1 MFLKSIWLRFEIFA
15 LCNKS
20 KLVPTC
26 QEYFLNHILDLTKY
40 AHPYCLKLSLSIPIP
55 IPFVATTPPP
65 QPNLNVIY
73 TGGINVCVRYLI
85 LKLRGVAWES
95 SISHKCKKFYTKNL
109 QNIYTFIYSRKTIWY
124 LNYLKYLNLI
134 EKFNH
139 QPSFKCIILKTITT
153 KFS

>member
-1 MFLKSIWLRFEIFA
+1 MKFSHYVIKANLYQ
-15 LCNKS
+15 
-20 KLVPTC
+20 LVKNTFWTTYWTLQSMPIPTVW
-26 QEYFLNHILDLTKY
+26 N
-40 AHPYCLKLSLSIPIP
+40 CLSSIPIP
-55 IPFVATTPPP
+55 HPLCCNNPPP

-139 QPSFKCIILKTITT
+139 KPSFKCIILKTITT